1 VARIAT
7 RKVVPALQGSRFGQ
21 VVAIASR
28 DHAKAAQAAAEL
40 GIPRAYGS
48 YDALLAD
55 AEIDAVYNP
64 LPNHLHVPWTLAALE
79 RGKHVLCEKPI
90 ALSVAEAET
99 LVAARDRTGLKV
111 QEAFMVRTHPQWLGV
126 RELVRTGR
134 IGPLRALTCTF
145 SYFNEDPAN
154 VRHVPEFGGGALLD
168 IGCYPVTVSRFL
180 FEAEPLRVLAA
191 LERDPRFGTDRLA
204 SALLDFGTGQATF
217 TCATQLVPYQRVQ
230 VLGARGRIE
239 VEVPFNAPADRPC
252 RVLVDDG
259 RDLLGGGIEELAFA
273 PCDQYAIQGDLF
285 ARAILE
291 DGAVPVPLEDSLQNT
306 RVLEALFRS
315 AASGGWTE
323 P

>member
-7 RKVVPALQGSRFGQ
+7 RRVVPALQGSRFGQ

>member
-1 VARIAT
+1 
-7 RKVVPALQGSRFGQ
+7 
-21 VVAIASR
+21 
-28 DHAKAAQAAAEL
+28 
-40 GIPRAYGS
+40 
-48 YDALLAD
+48 
-55 AEIDAVYNP
+55 
-64 LPNHLHVPWTLAALE
+64 
-79 RGKHVLCEKPI
+79 
-90 ALSVAEAET
+90 
-99 LVAARDRTGLKV
+99 
-111 QEAFMVRTHPQWLGV
+111 THPQWLGV
-126 RELVRTGR
+126 RDLVRNGR
-134 IGPLRALTCTF
+134 IGPLRGLTCTF
-145 SYFNEDPAN
+145 AYFNEDPAN
-154 VRHVPEFGGGALLD
+154 VRHVPEYGGGALLD

-180 FEAEPLRVLAA
+180 FESEPLRVVAA

>member
-180 FEAEPLRVLAA
+180 FESEPLRVVAA

>member
-1 VARIAT
+1 
-7 RKVVPALQGSRFGQ
+7 

>member
-1 VARIAT
+1 
-7 RKVVPALQGSRFGQ
+7 

-180 FEAEPLRVLAA
+180 FESEPRRVVAA

>member
-1 VARIAT
+1 MARPERRIRWGVLGVARIAT

-204 SALLDFGTGQATF
+204 SAVLEFEAGHATF

-230 VLGARGRIE
+230 VLGARG
-239 VEVPFNAPADRPC
+239 
-252 RVLVDDG
+252 
-259 RDLLGGGIEELAFA
+259 
-273 PCDQYAIQGDLF
+273 
-285 ARAILE
+285 
-291 DGAVPVPLEDSLQNT
+291 
-306 RVLEALFRS
+306 
-315 AASGGWTE
+315 
-323 P
+323 

>member
-145 SYFNEDPAN
+145 AYFNEDPAN